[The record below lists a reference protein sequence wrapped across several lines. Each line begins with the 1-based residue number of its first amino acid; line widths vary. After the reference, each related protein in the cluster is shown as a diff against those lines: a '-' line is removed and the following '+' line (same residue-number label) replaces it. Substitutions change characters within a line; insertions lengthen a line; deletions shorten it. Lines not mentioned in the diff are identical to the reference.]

1 MSFSRINVLFL
12 SLCVL
17 FFCYSNA
24 YSQDFDKVQISTIK
38 VAEITMGSPIKG
50 QVKRKNTS
58 PYKKNG

>member
-38 VAEITMGSPIKG
+38 VAE
-50 QVKRKNTS
+50 NN
-58 PYKKNG
+58 NGVTH